1 MGIKL
6 SKKTTAEPYPES
18 YHGSSTR
25 FTEPKDNWI
34 LVHSSKLNKMEK
46 RMIPRKDSASTNSN
60 AFNTRDPKECMVN
73 TSNPIK
79 INSIDNSALYAYRV
93 DKTCTNTKVNQQQ

>member
-6 SKKTTAEPYPES
+6 SKQTPTEPYPKS
-18 YHGSSTR
+18 YHGSSMR

-34 LVHSSKLNKMEK
+34 LVQSRKLNKMKK
-46 RMIPRKDSASTNSN
+46 RMMSRKDSASMNSN
-60 AFNTRDPKECMVN
+60 AFNTRDPKECMAN

-79 INSIDNSALYAYRV
+79 VNTIENSALYAYKV
-93 DKTCTNTKVNQQQ
+93 WKPKTNPKTE